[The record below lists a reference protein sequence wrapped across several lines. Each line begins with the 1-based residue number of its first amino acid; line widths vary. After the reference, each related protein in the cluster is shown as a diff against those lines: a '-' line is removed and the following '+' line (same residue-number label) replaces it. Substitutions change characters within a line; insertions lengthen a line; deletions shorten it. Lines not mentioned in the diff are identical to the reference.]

1 MYELTGRFGIKMLS
15 FANDTQPSMHLL
27 VEDIDSVK
35 RDMAAAIGAI
45 SSWSR
50 SSYRLKLNAEKSEV
64 ICLGTRQAV

>member
-1 MYELTGRFGIKMLS
+1 MLS

-27 VEDIDSVK
+27 MEDIDSVK

-50 SSYRLKLNAEKSEV
+50 SYRLKLNAEKSEV
-64 ICLGTRQAV
+64 MWLGTLEAV